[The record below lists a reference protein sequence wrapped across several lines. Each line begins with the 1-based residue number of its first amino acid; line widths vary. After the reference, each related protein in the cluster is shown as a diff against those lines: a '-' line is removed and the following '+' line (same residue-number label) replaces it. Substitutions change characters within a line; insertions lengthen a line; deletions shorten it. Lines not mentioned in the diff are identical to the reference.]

1 MTPSKEDAER
11 LKIEVETANLR
22 IAGDKAKAEVR
33 KAGIDADKAATE
45 AQTPTPPTTVTAPEG
60 KVSVEDKDGMV
71 GRMVA
76 YRLLDKAA
84 EEMHDAIVST
94 AEHGVEKRILLVESR
109 DLIGSDWPHRVVD
122 SQLGSEAAALAAAL
136 AGLPSPAPPGPP
148 VQADVEAP
156 EGDDV
161 AGGGPQGLVF
171 PPVAAAQ
178 AGIAAVT
185 TAASLVGMFRTD
197 YAISGGEV
205 KIGNTPLLAATAE
218 YLRDRGCAVIVD
230 GFDLL
235 DGALVDRFWEAR
247 ALRIELEQQVM
258 GLRTG
263 YGAADLGDATVPA
276 GSEEA
281 RARLAEAEVAIKVF
295 DEFTKAVTVAPATGG
310 PPLLVTAAQRER
322 LHLPPG
328 DSRAISHVLYVA
340 IEGGGQAAITKR
352 KLFGRSGRMNYLGG
366 AQVSYLLYDVAKRD
380 TVAAG
385 SEQLMG
391 SVGFDVGKAEAGSL
405 KPISLE

>member
-1 MTPSKEDAER
+1 MTSKEKAER

-45 AQTPTPPTTVTAPEG
+45 AQTLTPPTTAAAPEG

-84 EEMHDAIVST
+84 EAMHDAIVST
-94 AEHGVEKRILLVESR
+94 AGHGVEKRILLVESR

-122 SQLGSEAAALAAAL
+122 SQLTSESAALAAAL

-148 VQADVEAP
+148 PVHADVDEPEEQGVATAEAKR
-156 EGDDV
+156 D
-161 AGGGPQGLVF
+161 LVF
-171 PPVAAAQ
+171 PPIQ
-178 AGIAAVT
+178 AEIAAVT
-185 TAASLVGMFRTD
+185 TVASLVGMFRTD

-218 YLRDRGCAVIVD
+218 YLRDRGCDVVVD

-247 ALRIELEQQVM
+247 ALRIDLERQVM

-263 YGAADLGDATVPA
+263 YGAADGTAPA
-276 GSEEA
+276 GSELA
-281 RARLAEAEVAIKVF
+281 RARLAEAEVAIKAF
-295 DEFTKAVTVAPATGG
+295 DEFTKAVTVAPASGG

-322 LHLPPG
+322 LHLPP
-328 DSRAISHVLYVA
+328 DDERAISHVLFVA

-366 AQVSYLLYDVAKRD
+366 AQVSYLLYDVAQRE
-380 TVAAG
+380 TVGAG

-405 KPISLE
+405 KPITLE